1 MANSHNIMHSIDIE
15 KKPAIEAID
24 RNFDH
29 LADFL
34 CPPAEWAVKFREKRF
49 LTDGTFEKATN
60 DSSSDSNKKKAT
72 LMIGD
77 IQRCIR
83 VDDPNSF
90 RVLVN
95 MIKQD
100 THGNS
105 LAKKLIS
112 EPIRSFLMKM
122 ADRFVWKTG
131 YITCRVVCYLS
142 VMWDV

>member
-1 MANSHNIMHSIDIE
+1 MANNHSSDI
-15 KKPAIEAID
+15 KKDPAIEAID
-24 RNFDH
+24 RNLDH

-34 CPPAEWAVKFREKRF
+34 CPPAEWALKLREKRL
-49 LTDGTFEKATN
+49 LTEGTFEKATN
-60 DSSSDSNKKKAT
+60 DSSSETNKKKAT
-72 LMIGD
+72 RMIGD

-95 MIKQD
+95 LIKQD

-112 EPIRSFLMKM
+112 KLLIRFLVKM
-122 ADRFVWKTG
+122 AARFLLTLI
-131 YITCRVVCYLS
+131 IT
-142 VMWDV
+142 